1 MPMEVQ
7 ISKSERSYTA
17 LGLQVGIRADGRR
30 CFDSRSVVVNAG
42 ILPQAN
48 GSAKVKLEGGGEDT
62 VVLAAVK
69 AEVGE
74 PHADA
79 PQNGWCEVNV
89 DYSGSLFSRHDD
101 PSRIVLGAS
110 LEKLLYRAIV
120 ESKAL
125 DTEALCIIPF
135 KFCWVIYVDIFVVEM
150 AGNVADATSMA
161 AWLALN
167 TAVVPKVKIVQGPS
181 GKVTQSDSDSILSST

>member
-1 MPMEVQ
+1 MGYWD
-7 ISKSERSYTA
+7 ERHKLVECLLWSYPIVTA
-17 LGLQVGIRADGRR
+17 DHVFQVGIRADGRR

-79 PQNGWCEVNV
+79 PQNG
-89 DYSGSLFSRHDD
+89 
-101 PSRIVLGAS
+101 
-110 LEKLLYRAIV
+110 K
-120 ESKAL
+120 
-125 DTEALCIIPF
+125 
-135 KFCWVIYVDIFVVEM
+135 
-150 AGNVADATSMA
+150 
-161 AWLALN
+161 
-167 TAVVPKVKIVQGPS
+167 
-181 GKVTQSDSDSILSST
+181 